1 MLFYLISISSFTTL
15 DMTLLT
21 EFFTFKQKGGESLKN
36 AWDIISEIHQKIQP
50 MLAICVLLRC
60 FYYGLSDAC
69 KHALDVITGGI
80 IKGLVVFPTDEKT
93 NGIHDRLDKI
103 ENILCNLN

>member
-1 MLFYLISISSFTTL
+1 MSSFTTL

-36 AWDIISEIHQKIQP
+36 AWDRISEIHQKIQP

-69 KHALDVITGGI
+69 KHALDVITGGNFL
-80 IKGLVVFPTDEKT
+80 KLM
-93 NGIHDRLDKI
+93 NW
-103 ENILCNLN
+103 NLLEL